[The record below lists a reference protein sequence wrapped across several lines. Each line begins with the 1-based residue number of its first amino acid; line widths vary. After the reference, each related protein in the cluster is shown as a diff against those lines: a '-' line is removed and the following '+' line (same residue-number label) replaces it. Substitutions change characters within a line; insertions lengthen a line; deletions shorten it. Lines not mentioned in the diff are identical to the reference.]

1 MAGGPPANPAALAPL
16 AFLGAAPDVS
26 VGPKQAN
33 QEQCTPEDDDR
44 NALVHDPNGDLFTC
58 RRFPDGMKLGIVKVK
73 LDREVNAYVVADSTT
88 KEAIV
93 IDPGLPVDKLV
104 DQLKGFKVRYIVAT
118 HCHPGHVAGKDDL
131 KELTGGLT
139 ALHSADAKQFLRS
152 ADRYLLDGDELEFGE
167 FKLSVIHTPGH
178 TPGSVCYVV
187 ANHAFVGDTILA
199 GGIGKQ
205 TPETDLRRQ
214 MMSIG
219 TKLLRLPPATALYP
233 GHGPA
238 TSLERELA
246 QNPIFRG
253 AGARA

>member
-1 MAGGPPANPAALAPL
+1 VA
-16 AFLGAAPDVS
+16 
-26 VGPKQAN
+26 
-33 QEQCTPEDDDR
+33 
-44 NALVHDPNGDLFTC
+44 
-58 RRFPDGMKLGIVKVK
+58 KLGIIKVK
-73 LDREVNAYVVADSTT
+73 LERDVNCYVISDATT
-88 KEAIV
+88 KEAVV
-93 IDPGLPVDKLV
+93 IDPGLPAEKIA
-104 DQLKGFKVRYIVAT
+104 DQLSGLTVRWIVAT

-131 KELTGGLT
+131 KDIVGGQT
-139 ALHSADAKQFLRS
+139 ALHAADAKQFLRS
-152 ADRYLLDGDELEFGE
+152 ADRYLIDGDELEFGE
-167 FKLSVIHTPGH
+167 FKLGVMHTPGH
-178 TPGSVCYVV
+178 TPGSVTFVI

-219 TKLLRLPPATALYP
+219 TKLLKLPLTTALYP

-253 AGARA
+253 APART

>member
-1 MAGGPPANPAALAPL
+1 
-16 AFLGAAPDVS
+16 
-26 VGPKQAN
+26 
-33 QEQCTPEDDDR
+33 
-44 NALVHDPNGDLFTC
+44 
-58 RRFPDGMKLGIVKVK
+58 MKLGIVKVK
-73 LDREVNAYVVADSTT
+73 LDREVNAYIVTCSST

-93 IDPGLPVDKLV
+93 IDPGLPVEKLV
-104 DQLKGFKVRYIVAT
+104 DQVKDLKVRFIIAT
-118 HCHPGHVAGKDDL
+118 HCHPGHVAGKDEL
-131 KELTGGLT
+131 KELTGGQT

-152 ADRYLLDGDELEFGE
+152 ADMYLMDGDELEFGE
-167 FKLSVIHTPGH
+167 FKLTVLHTPGH
-178 TPGSVCYVV
+178 TPGSVCFVV

-219 TKLLRLPPATALYP
+219 TKLLRLPVSTALYP

-238 TSLERELA
+238 TSLEREVA

-253 AGARA
+253 VGARA

>member
-1 MAGGPPANPAALAPL
+1 
-16 AFLGAAPDVS
+16 V
-26 VGPKQAN
+26 PK
-33 QEQCTPEDDDR
+33 
-44 NALVHDPNGDLFTC
+44 LS
-58 RRFPDGMKLGIVKVK
+58 IVKVK
-73 LDREVNAYVVADSTT
+73 LDREVNAYVVTCADT
-88 KEAIV
+88 KDAVV
-93 IDPGLPVDKLV
+93 IDPGLPAEKIA
-104 DQLKGFKVRYIVAT
+104 DQAKGLKVRYIVAT

-131 KELTGGLT
+131 KALVGGET

-152 ADRYLLDGDELEFGE
+152 ADRYLVDGDELEFGE
-167 FKLSVIHTPGH
+167 FKLTVMHTPGH
-178 TPGSVCYVV
+178 TPGSVCFLV
-187 ANHAFVGDTILA
+187 ANHAFVGDTLLA

-219 TKLLRLPPATALYP
+219 TKLLRLPLTTALYP

-238 TSLERELA
+238 SSLERELA

>member
-1 MAGGPPANPAALAPL
+1 
-16 AFLGAAPDVS
+16 
-26 VGPKQAN
+26 
-33 QEQCTPEDDDR
+33 
-44 NALVHDPNGDLFTC
+44 
-58 RRFPDGMKLGIVKVK
+58 MKLSIVKVK
-73 LDREVNAYVVADSTT
+73 LDRDVNCYVMSDAST
-88 KEAIV
+88 KEAVV
-93 IDPGLPVDKLV
+93 IDPGLPADKIAEQV
-104 DQLKGFKVRYIVAT
+104 KGLTVRWIVAT
-118 HCHPGHVAGKDDL
+118 HCHPGHVGGKDDL
-131 KELTGGLT
+131 KDLVGGQT

-167 FKLSVIHTPGH
+167 FKVGVMHTPGH

-214 MMSIG
+214 MVSIG
-219 TKLLRLPPATALYP
+219 TKLLRLPLTTALYP

-253 AGARA
+253 AGAAAR

>member
-1 MAGGPPANPAALAPL
+1 
-16 AFLGAAPDVS
+16 V
-26 VGPKQAN
+26 PK
-33 QEQCTPEDDDR
+33 
-44 NALVHDPNGDLFTC
+44 LS
-58 RRFPDGMKLGIVKVK
+58 IVKVK
-73 LDREVNAYVVADSTT
+73 LDKEVNAYLLTCATT
-88 KEAIV
+88 KEAVV
-93 IDPGLPVDKLV
+93 IDPGLPAQKIA
-104 DQLKGFKVRYIVAT
+104 DQAKDLKVRYIVAT

-131 KELTGGLT
+131 KALVGGET

-152 ADRYLLDGDELEFGE
+152 ADRYLIDGDELEFGE
-167 FKLSVIHTPGH
+167 FKLAVLHTPGH
-178 TPGSVCYVV
+178 TPGSVCFVV
-187 ANHAFVGDTILA
+187 ANHAFVGDTLLA

-219 TKLLRLPPATALYP
+219 TKLLRLPLTTAIYP

-253 AGARA
+253 APAPR

>member
-1 MAGGPPANPAALAPL
+1 MSKLA
-16 AFLGAAPDVS
+16 
-26 VGPKQAN
+26 
-33 QEQCTPEDDDR
+33 
-44 NALVHDPNGDLFTC
+44 
-58 RRFPDGMKLGIVKVK
+58 IVKVK
-73 LDREVNAYVVADSTT
+73 LDREVNCYVVSCAST
-88 KEAIV
+88 KEAVI
-93 IDPGLPVDKLV
+93 IDPGQPADKIT
-104 DQLKGFKVRYIVAT
+104 QQAAGLKVKFILAT
-118 HCHPGHVAGKDDL
+118 HCHPGHVGGKDDV
-131 KELTGGLT
+131 KAVTGGET
-139 ALHSADAKQFLRS
+139 ALHTLDAKQFLRS
-152 ADRYLLDGDELEFGE
+152 ADRYLLVGDELEFGE
-167 FKLSVIHTPGH
+167 FKVSVIHTPGH
-178 TPGSVCYVV
+178 TPGSLCFVV

-219 TKLLRLPPATALYP
+219 NKLLRLPLQTALYP

>member
-1 MAGGPPANPAALAPL
+1 MG
-16 AFLGAAPDVS
+16 
-26 VGPKQAN
+26 
-33 QEQCTPEDDDR
+33 
-44 NALVHDPNGDLFTC
+44 
-58 RRFPDGMKLGIVKVK
+58 KLGIVKVR
-73 LDREVNAYVVADSTT
+73 LDREVNGYVLSCATT
-88 KEAIV
+88 KEAVI
-93 IDPGLPVDKLV
+93 IDPGLPVERLAE
-104 DQLKGFKVRYIVAT
+104 QAKGLTVQYILAT
-118 HCHPGHVAGKDDL
+118 HGHPGHVAGKDDL
-131 KELTGGLT
+131 KELTGGQT
-139 ALHSADAKQFLRS
+139 AIHSADAKQFLRS

-167 FKLSVIHTPGH
+167 FKLTVVYTPGH
-178 TPGSVCYVV
+178 TPGSVCFVI

-219 TKLLRLPPATALYP
+219 TKLMRLPLATALYP

-253 AGARA
+253 APTRA

>member
-1 MAGGPPANPAALAPL
+1 MLTWWP
-16 AFLGAAPDVS
+16 
-26 VGPKQAN
+26 
-33 QEQCTPEDDDR
+33 TPR
-44 NALVHDPNGDLFTC
+44 
-58 RRFPDGMKLGIVKVK
+58 
-73 LDREVNAYVVADSTT
+73 S

-93 IDPGLPVDKLV
+93 IDPGLPVDKIV
-104 DQLKGFKVRYIVAT
+104 DQVKGLKVKFIVAT
-118 HCHPGHVAGKDDL
+118 HCHPGHVGGKDDL

-139 ALHSADAKQFLRS
+139 PAFTPPTPSSSCARPTGTCF
-152 ADRYLLDGDELEFGE
+152 DGDELEFGE

-246 QNPIFRG
+246 QNPIFQG
-253 AGARA
+253 VGARA

>member
-1 MAGGPPANPAALAPL
+1 
-16 AFLGAAPDVS
+16 
-26 VGPKQAN
+26 
-33 QEQCTPEDDDR
+33 
-44 NALVHDPNGDLFTC
+44 
-58 RRFPDGMKLGIVKVK
+58 MKLGIVKVK
-73 LDREVNAYVVADSTT
+73 LDREVNCYVVADSSS

-93 IDPGLPVDKLV
+93 IDPGLPAEKIA
-104 DQLKGFKVRYIVAT
+104 DQVKGLTVRYILAT
-118 HCHPGHVAGKDDL
+118 HCHPGHVGGKDEL
-131 KELTGGLT
+131 KELTGGQT
-139 ALHSADAKQFLRS
+139 ALHAADAKQFLRS
-152 ADRYLLDGDELEFGE
+152 ADKYLIDGDELEFGG
-167 FKLSVIHTPGH
+167 FKLSVLHTPGH
-178 TPGSVCYVV
+178 TPGSVCFVV

-219 TKLLRLPPATALYP
+219 TKLLRLPLTTALYP

-238 TSLERELA
+238 TSLEREIA

>member
-1 MAGGPPANPAALAPL
+1 
-16 AFLGAAPDVS
+16 
-26 VGPKQAN
+26 
-33 QEQCTPEDDDR
+33 
-44 NALVHDPNGDLFTC
+44 
-58 RRFPDGMKLGIVKVK
+58 MKLGIVKVK
-73 LDREVNAYVVADSTT
+73 LEKEVNCYIVSCATT
-88 KEAIV
+88 KEAVV
-93 IDPGLPVDKLV
+93 IDPGLPAVKV
-104 DQLKGFKVRYIVAT
+104 AEQLGGLTVKFIVAT
-118 HCHPGHVAGKDDL
+118 HAHPGHVAGKDDL
-131 KELTGGLT
+131 KELVGGQT

-152 ADRYLLDGDELEFGE
+152 ADRYLVDGDELAFGE
-167 FKLSVIHTPGH
+167 FKLSVLHTPGH
-178 TPGSVCYVV
+178 TPGSVCLVV

-219 TKLLRLPPATALYP
+219 TKLLRLPLTTALYP

-253 AGARA
+253 AGARS